1 MEGQEGKVESGD
13 QVAPAIVLP
22 PKAQLRFFPPQETL
36 GFHVDLAR
44 VAPNGE
50 GEQLQASCPP
60 DASAPNRT
68 LDTHSPPST
77 PHLPHPLKHE
87 GNQCSSS
94 PTLLHGMVEGRVPL
108 WIKWRGKWQA
118 GLQCSLED
126 CPGQTIKAMPTYGRK
141 SYIVVFFPNTK
152 SFVWTDWQLVC
163 PMFENPEPL
172 AFGTHESGRDSVS
185 DLNAARQFMLRKIS
199 SALLDIS
206 DRLPVQAVVNC
217 ARDVRFWKDFAKDAA
232 KAVSYQELGGLL
244 VMLKNMI
251 LPNFIKEFWLQN
263 YVEDWKQQCERVE
276 TAASMEKLAK
286 ELKSA
291 VVWDEVG
298 KLWDQMEQTNMDSEW
313 TTWKENANSIDL
325 NAPTHSIMAQNRPCN
340 LPHGISEGSHRQGSP
355 AYAGIEDSEQQ
366 DSKRI
371 KIEDKPN
378 ISELPAD
385 TLIQRGIGKNTY
397 ILSLSA
403 VTNSTQSWG
412 SRNEGAVVEPV
423 DDQKK
428 GKLPMLDNP
437 GDDSSGLICIGTT
450 KFGRRCTHKARDRS
464 VFCLKHT
471 SKLGNGENF
480 ASMPYAA
487 ASSGSMGLQPHEAEQ
502 AVLGN
507 RKRKLGT
514 ASAGKPSSSSSKA
527 SKLASKVAAQFAGGT
542 RCVGWCANGTQC
554 SHRAKLGV
562 KYCEKHLPTSMKGH
576 QERIQ
581 ASNATQSTQI
591 NENALRLSRLR
602 ELVNEYISF
611 RLGEDGAHS
620 SQHSNTWQK
629 FIDAIRLEVDS
640 KLNLTESL
648 CSLISSEMESLKNHF
663 EQEVSETQ
671 KASSSSIPRPIEPGS
686 CSMPSAGEVAFEHL
700 SNVELLKQVSMKCTM
715 SIPRYRCKLCAQEF
729 VELNVLGQHWRA
741 CHKKEAQQYFR
752 GFACQH
758 CNLPFTN
765 KKALYRH
772 RNNHHPGM
780 SSQTKSLLALC
791 NICSRQFM
799 SFEDLWQHVICSHPD
814 QMCAYWPVTTDFNS
828 SLTPWKPSGLEVFDF
843 GKCSDCDNK
852 FSTYAELQ
860 QHRESAHK
868 SYELSSHMESLR
880 RISSPT
886 DELKY
891 KCKICGLRF
900 RLLPDLGRHHQA
912 EHKPAQLMRLKNGN
926 DDALSSSPLEQI
938 NSIMGGEKSKKKL
951 QKLDIRRAP
960 AGSFKTE
967 TPVVAQQHAVSCDQ
981 TIADVEDYAGP
992 KLEGFP
998 SSSDILAVAR
1008 SVCCKNKLYS
1018 VLLKK
1023 YVSLPHRLAL
1033 KAAKLCSEAN
1043 VRLEF
1048 YRDGYVCPYSCK
1060 EVALS
1065 SDSKPLTDSSFSFGN
1080 GLSSLPQFSQP
1091 FPKNSFLLTNKDI
1104 LLDESHVVLTVS
1116 PGVKERIHDKMVL
1129 CEDLSFGKERVP
1141 IPCVVDRDVLG
1152 PCNCPACVE
1161 NQNNQPEALM
1171 PWLNFSYVTKR
1182 TLDPS
1187 LGLDTES
1194 SGLGCGC
1201 QGLQCSPAQC
1211 EHVYIFDNDNT
1222 DAQDINGQPMVGR
1235 FPYDS
1240 QGCIILEEGYLVYEC
1255 NSICS
1260 CHESCHNRVLQ
1271 KGVQVKLEVY
1281 KTRHKGWAVRTAQ
1294 RIARGTFVCEYIGEV
1309 LDDCEANKRGERYDK
1324 EGCSYLYDIDAH
1336 IDIGRRGRPKPFVI
1350 DATKYGNVA
1359 RFINH
1364 SCCPNLVNYQVLVE
1378 SMDCQLA
1385 HIGLYATRDIN
1396 IGEELAY
1403 DYRYKLLPGKGCP
1416 CHCGAIECR
1425 GRLY

>member
-1 MEGQEGKVESGD
+1 MEDQDGKVDSED
-13 QVAPAIVLP
+13 QLAPTFTLP
-22 PKAQLRFFPPQETL
+22 PKAQLRSPPLQETL
-36 GFHVDLAR
+36 GFHEDLAR
-44 VAPNGE
+44 VAHNGE
-50 GEQLQASCPP
+50 TEQPQASCP
-60 DASAPNRT
+60 
-68 LDTHSPPST
+68 LDTLEQNSTHSRPDTHLPPST
-77 PHLPHPLKHE
+77 PHLPHPVKLE
-87 GNQCSSS
+87 GSQCSTS
-94 PTLLHGMVEGRVPL
+94 PTLLHGMGEGRVPL

-126 CPGQTIKAMPTYGRK
+126 CPSQTIKAMPTYGRK
-141 SYIVVFFPNTK
+141 SYIVTFFPNSK

-163 PMFENPEPL
+163 PISEDPEPL
-172 AFGTHESGRDSVS
+172 AFGTHESGRESVS
-185 DLNAARQFMLRKIS
+185 DLNGAKHFMLRKIG

-206 DRLPVQAVVNC
+206 DRLPVQAVANC
-217 ARDVRFWKDFAKDAA
+217 ARDVSFWKDFAKDAA
-232 KAVSYQELGGLL
+232 RAVSYQELGGLL
-244 VMLKNMI
+244 VTMKSMI
-251 LPNFIKEFWLQN
+251 LPNFIKQSWLQN
-263 YVEDWKQQCERVE
+263 HVEGWKQQCETVE

-298 KLWDQMEQTNMDSEW
+298 KLWDQLEQTNLDSEW
-313 TTWKENANSIDL
+313 TTWKENARGNDL
-325 NAPTHSIMAQNRPCN
+325 NAPNHTIMGQSRPGD
-340 LPHGISEGSHRQGSP
+340 PPYGISDGSRREILL
-355 AYAGIEDSEQQ
+355 ACAGIEDSVQQ

-371 KIEDKPN
+371 KIEDMSN
-378 ISELPAD
+378 LSQRMAD
-385 TLIQRGIGKNTY
+385 NLIQRGIGKNTY

-403 VTNSTQSWG
+403 VTNSTLSWG
-412 SRNEGAVVEPV
+412 SRLHEGTAGEVA
-423 DDQKK
+423 DDLKK

-437 GDDSSGLICIGTT
+437 GIDSGGAFCIGTT
-450 KFGRRCTHKARDRS
+450 KHGRRCTHKARDGS
-464 VFCLKHT
+464 IFCLKHT
-471 SKLGNGENF
+471 SKLSNGENF
-480 ASMPYAA
+480 VSMPLAAANSASMEP
-487 ASSGSMGLQPHEAEQ
+487 LPHVAEPL
-502 AVLGN
+502 VLGN

-514 ASAGKPSSSSSKA
+514 AGAGKSSSKSVKA
-527 SKLASKVAAQFAGGT
+527 SKLASKVAAQFASGT
-542 RCVGWCANGTQC
+542 RCVGWCGNGTQC
-554 SHRAKLGV
+554 SHRAKSGFSF
-562 KYCEKHLPTSMKGH
+562 CEKHLPNSMKSH

-581 ASNATQSTQI
+581 ASNATEKSTQSK
-591 NENALRLSRLR
+591 NDALCISRVR
-602 ELVNEYISF
+602 ELVNEYIKV
-611 RLGEDGAHS
+611 RLGEDGAQS
-620 SQHSNTWQK
+620 SQHSKTWQEL
-629 FIDAIRLEVDS
+629 IDAIRLEVDS

-648 CSLISSEMESLKNHF
+648 CKLISLEMESLKNHF
-663 EQEVSETQ
+663 EQQEVSEAQ
-671 KASSSSIPRPIEPGS
+671 KPASSLFPRPIEQGS
-686 CSMPSAGEVAFEHL
+686 CSMPNAGEVAFGHL
-700 SNVELLKQVSMKCTM
+700 SNVELLKQVSMKCTT

-765 KKALYRH
+765 KKGLYRH

-780 SSQTKSLLALC
+780 SSQTKSSLLALC
-791 NICSRQFM
+791 NICSRQFL
-799 SFEDLWQHVICSHPD
+799 SFEDLWHHVISSHPD
-814 QMCAYWPVTTDFNS
+814 QMCAYWPVTTEFNS
-828 SLTPWKPSGLEVFDF
+828 PLTQWKPSGLEVFDF
-843 GKCSDCDNK
+843 GKCADCENK
-852 FSTYAELQ
+852 FSTYAGLQ

-868 SYELSSHMESLR
+868 SYELSLHMENLKT
-880 RISSPT
+880 ISST
-886 DELKY
+886 TEELKY

-912 EHKPAQLMRLKNGN
+912 EHKPAQVMRLKIVKK
-926 DDALSSSPLEQI
+926 DALSSSPLEELT
-938 NSIMGGEKSKKKL
+938 SVVGGDKSKKKL

-960 AGSFKTE
+960 VVSFRAVQQR
-967 TPVVAQQHAVSCDQ
+967 PVACDL
-981 TIADVEDYAGP
+981 TIADIEGHVGP

-998 SSSDILAVAR
+998 SSGDILAVAR
-1008 SVCCKNKLYS
+1008 SACCKNKLYS

-1023 YVSLPHRLAL
+1023 YISLPDCLAV

-1043 VRLEF
+1043 IRLDF
-1048 YRDGYVCPYSCK
+1048 YHDGYVCPHSCK
-1060 EVALS
+1060 EVSLLS
-1065 SDSKPLTDSSFSFGN
+1065 SNSKLLTSCYPFTN
-1080 GLSSLPQFSQP
+1080 GLLPQFSQP
-1091 FPKNSFLLTNKDI
+1091 LSENHCLLTNKDI
-1104 LLDESHVVLTVS
+1104 ALDESHVVLTVS
-1116 PGVKERIHDKMVL
+1116 PDVKECINNKVVL
-1129 CEDLSFGKERVP
+1129 CEDISSGKERVP

-1152 PCNCPACVE
+1152 PCSCSMCLD
-1161 NQNNQPEALM
+1161 NQNSQPEAHM
-1171 PWLNFSYVTKR
+1171 PWLHFSYVIKR

-1201 QGLQCSPAQC
+1201 QGAQCSPAQC

-1222 DAQDINGQPMVGR
+1222 DAQDIYGQPMVGR

-1255 NSICS
+1255 NSICH

-1281 KTRHKGWAVRTAQ
+1281 KTRHKGWAVRAAQ
-1294 RIARGTFVCEYIGEV
+1294 HIPRGTFVCEYIGEV

-1364 SCCPNLVNYQVLVE
+1364 SCSPNLVNYQVLVE

-1396 IGEELAY
+1396 TGEELAY

-1416 CHCGAIECR
+1416 CHCGASECR